1 MPRDAAGQAAGDA
14 PLADDPHFG
23 VREWAWLALRADI
36 VAAPL
41 QALEYL
47 QPWTQEASPYLRRFA
62 CEALRPRGVW
72 ATHIALFKRHP
83 EHAALLEALA
93 DDPERYVQDSVGNWL
108 NDAGKTQPQ
117 WLRALCA
124 RWQQSTTATPM
135 PTSANAPALAPVVP
149 AAGRQPPNLQ
159 GRSSMSHTFI
169 ELYTATPAW
178 TTLRPSSGMPSSP
191 VSVPACSSSIQSAS
205 RRWRWAALPGRTTAA
220 MSSSMRSGAAS
231 RGRRCAGGRHC
242 RHRLASVLHHQR
254 ARCMGST
261 LPTWPPCNPDAH
273 GTCACHRTR

>member
-1 MPRDAAGQAAGDA
+1 MR

-72 ATHIALFKRHP
+72 ATHVALFKQHP
-83 EHAALLEALA
+83 EHALPLLEALA

-124 RWQQSTTATPM
+124 RWQYEHHSD
-135 PTSANAPALAPVVP
+135 ANAYIRKRACARCRPLAGTPD
-149 AAGRQPPNLQ
+149 LQ

-169 ELYTATPAW
+169 E
-178 TTLRPSSGMPSSP
+178 
-191 VSVPACSSSIQSAS
+191 
-205 RRWRWAALPGRTTAA
+205 
-220 MSSSMRSGAAS
+220 
-231 RGRRCAGGRHC
+231 
-242 RHRLASVLHHQR
+242 RHRQ
-254 ARCMGST
+254 
-261 LPTWPPCNPDAH
+261 P
-273 GTCACHRTR
+273 RTRMAHAPVTRTR